1 MVAGSEPTGEYRVQY
16 FTPSYLLNGNPQPSI
31 SKAPGTLGYAAAFT
45 VTYALASG
53 SIGRCV
59 VLRTWFTNILSVMQ
73 HANGPRSCSHAFAD
87 GAYIW
92 CWETVFGSRL
102 CFSDRVLT

>member
-31 SKAPGTLGYAAAFT
+31 SKAPVTLAYAAAFT

-59 VLRTWFTNILSVMQ
+59 VSRTLVTDILSVCKR
-73 HANGPRSCSHAFAD
+73 PKVLKSCVCR
-87 GAYIW
+87 W
-92 CWETVFGSRL
+92 CIHVVLGIVFCGRL
-102 CFSDRVLT
+102 